1 MFTLR
6 IDKDRCIGC
15 ANCIVA
21 CPYSASNSPKR
32 GHGFGESSH
41 TIRIVNGVME
51 FNGRCS
57 GCGICASEC
66 PANAIQL
73 AHYEDEQIGA
83 QVNALLEGVM

>member
-6 IDKDRCIGC
+6 IDRDRCMGC

-57 GCGICASEC
+57 GCGICLEVC
-66 PANAIQL
+66 PTNCIEL
-73 AHYEDEQIGA
+73 IYNTENE
-83 QVNALLEGVM
+83 